1 MAQTPAI
8 YRAKGDKIDYTPVG
22 AVIAGQVI
30 VLGDIIGV
38 AEKDIPAGDVGSL
51 SVKGS
56 WDLPKTSD
64 AFSQGDDVFW
74 NASGNPVVGTAGTG
88 AADNAT
94 GVLIGK
100 AADDAAGTDAY
111 VRTVLTSTVINIA
124 TVGGSLTAD
133 DITGG
138 DSTLTITGKVGSS
151 SAGGLVS
158 VTGGA
163 GKGTTNVGGAGK
175 TVAGERAVSPG
186 GRAGTGAGRAG
197 VAGTGAGGATAI
209 RGGAGTNDNMNG
221 GAVTIR
227 GGAKHGSGT
236 DGAVVIGDANTSS
249 VTSGKEIRVTQIAA
263 YEVGGNAIGNAN
275 QLTEGVAIVSNA
287 DNEAAVKLP
296 EAIAGGRVTIRNQS
310 SDSILAVFPSV
321 NDTINGG
328 SANAVFEQDPNTLR
342 HYYALNAVAW
352 FTDAE
357 GNA

>member
-100 AADDAAGTDAY
+100 AADDAAETDAY

-163 GKGTTNVGGAGK
+163 GNGTTNVGGAANLVAGQGAVSGAGGVA
-175 TVAGERAVSPG
+175 TVAG
-186 GRAGTGAGRAG
+186 
-197 VAGTGAGGATAI
+197 GAGGLT
-209 RGGAGTNDNMNG
+209 RGGG
-221 GAVTIR
+221 GGPGGSGGGGDQQKKER
-227 GGAKHGSGT
+227 GGGPGSRGREAWLWHGWSGRHRRREHFKRHVGQRNPRYADRGLRSRRQRHRQRQST
-236 DGAVVIGDANTSS
+236 HRGRRHRFQCRQR
-249 VTSGKEIRVTQIAA
+249 SGRQ
-263 YEVGGNAIGNAN
+263 
-275 QLTEGVAIVSNA
+275 VAGS
-287 DNEAAVKLP
+287 DC
-296 EAIAGGRVTIRNQS
+296 GRPRDDSQ
-310 SDSILAVFPSV
+310 SILRLDSRRFSQRQRHDQRRLGQCGFRARPQY
-321 NDTINGG
+321 
-328 SANAVFEQDPNTLR
+328 AAALLR
-342 HYYALNAVAW
+342 IECRCVVH
-352 FTDAE
+352 
-357 GNA
+357 